1 MIATLLSKK
10 LTFNF
15 VKYIKLNI
23 MTEME
28 MTSEKLRIGNITEL
42 QELLKAAPSVTVARN
57 VKELVELAVGGE
69 GNNFHEVRYD
79 LPDGRSY
86 LEAEVAR
93 AKNGIAAN
101 YTEVYM
107 RRRDPKCM
115 VIADDLPTDKPTFKN
130 RFGYEFDSLREETFE
145 WLKTQDLAMFYFYAG
160 KRGMGYHAVAV
171 IPANAGFFGL
181 GLALL
186 QGIVDPNEMPDD
198 FAPEAVIY
206 TAPPFRHTH
215 FEGKQVVVH
224 NRMPG
229 KYEMFS
235 YNLYP
240 GPSAKKGVYGMLIG
254 KGEEEG
260 WVTAHCSTV
269 RAITPYDNVVTL
281 MHEGA
286 SGGGKSEMLQQPHRE
301 LEGSL
306 LLGKN
311 ILTNEKRTLELPRTC
326 DLEPVTDDMA
336 LCHPNLQQ
344 DAKKLW
350 LEDAEDAWFV
360 RVDHIDDYG
369 TDLMLEKITAKPE
382 EPLLFLNIEAVPGG
396 RALIWDHKEDEPGVP
411 CPNPRVIL
419 PREIVPGI
427 YSEPVRVDIRS
438 IGLRTPPCTMENPN
452 YGIVGI
458 MHMLPPALAWLWR
471 LVAPRGHANPS
482 IIQTKGISSE
492 GVGSYW
498 PFATGKKVKQAN
510 LLLDQIVRTPGV
522 KYILTPNQYIG
533 AWKTSF
539 MPQWISREYLAR
551 KGNANFPADQLSAS
565 RCSLLGY
572 ALNTM
577 KVEGIQI
584 PKWFLKVE
592 YQEEVGKEAYD
603 QGAKILYDFFIKT
616 LSQFQDNTLDPLGN
630 RIIECCLDHGRVD
643 EYEQILK
650 S

>member
-1 MIATLLSKK
+1 MVSK
-10 LTFNF
+10 TAAEFT
-15 VKYIKLNI
+15 V
-23 MTEME
+23 
-28 MTSEKLRIGNITEL
+28 GNITEL
-42 QELLKAAPSVTVARN
+42 QELMAVAPSFTVVRN
-57 VKELVELAVGGE
+57 IEELVELAAGGK
-69 GNNFHEVRYD
+69 GSDYQEVRYD
-79 LPDGRSY
+79 LPDGQSY
-86 LEAEVAR
+86 LEAEVLR
-93 AKNGIAAN
+93 TKNGIAAN

-107 RRRDPKCM
+107 RRRDPNCM
-115 VIADDLPTDKPTFKN
+115 VIADSFPTDKPTFEG
-130 RFGYEFDSLREETFE
+130 RFGHSFDELRAETFD
-145 WLKTQDLAMFYFYAG
+145 WLKTQHLGMFYYHAG
-160 KRGMGYHAVAV
+160 QPGMGYNAVAV

-186 QGIVDPNEMPDD
+186 QGIIDPMELPED
-198 FAPEAVIY
+198 FSPEAVIY

-224 NRMPG
+224 NRQPG

-254 KGEEEG
+254 QGEEEG

-269 RAITPYDNVVTL
+269 RVVTPYDNVITL

-286 SGGGKSEMLQQPHRE
+286 SGGGKSEMLQQPHRSP
-301 LEGSL
+301 EGSL

-311 ILTNEKRTLELPRTC
+311 ILTGEKRMLDLPRTC

-336 LCHPNLQQ
+336 LCHPKLQKN
-344 DAKKLW
+344 DGKLW
-350 LEDAEDAWFV
+350 LEDAEDAWFI
-360 RVDHIDDYG
+360 RVDHIEDYG
-369 TDLMLEKITAKPE
+369 TDMVLEKITAKPE
-382 EPLLFLNIEAVPGG
+382 KPLLFLNIEAVPGG
-396 RALIWDHKEDEPGVP
+396 RAMIWDHKQDAPGVP

-419 PREIVPGI
+419 PRNIVPGI
-427 YSEPVRVDIRS
+427 YSDPVRVDIRS
-438 IGLRTPPCTMENPN
+438 IGLRTPPCTQENPN

-510 LLLDQIVRTPGV
+510 LLLEQIVETPDV
-522 KYILTPNQYIG
+522 KYILTPNQHIG

-539 MPQWISREYLAR
+539 IPQWLSREYLAR
-551 KGNANFPADQLSAS
+551 KGNAEFLPEQLSPS

-572 ALNTM
+572 AMNKM
-577 KVEGIQI
+577 KLERIEI
-584 PKWFLKVE
+584 PKWMLKVE

-603 QGAKILYDFFIKT
+603 QGAKILYDFFEKT
-616 LSQFQDNTLDPLGN
+616 LAQFQEDSLSPLGQQ
-630 RIIECCLDHGRVD
+630 IIECCLDHGSVTD
-643 EYEQILK
+643 YENLFK
-650 S
+650 KG

>member
-1 MIATLLSKK
+1 
-10 LTFNF
+10 
-15 VKYIKLNI
+15 

-28 MTSEKLRIGNITEL
+28 MTLKKLPIGNITEL
-42 QELLKAAPSVTVARN
+42 QELLDTAPSVTVARSEQ
-57 VKELVELAVGGE
+57 ELVDLAVGGKD
-69 GNNFHEVRYD
+69 NNYHEVRYD

-93 AKNGIAAN
+93 TKNGIAAN

-107 RRRDPKCM
+107 RRRDPNCM
-115 VIADDLPTDKPTFKN
+115 VIADDLPTDKPTFEG
-130 RFGYEFDSLREETFE
+130 RFGYAFDSLREETFE
-145 WLKTQDLAMFYFYAG
+145 WLKTQHLGMFYFHAG
-160 KRGMGYHAVAV
+160 RPGMGYNAVAV
-171 IPANAGFFGL
+171 IPANTGFFGL

-186 QGIVDPNEMPDD
+186 QGIIDPVDLPEN

-224 NRMPG
+224 NRIPG

-254 KGEEEG
+254 KGEDEG

-269 RAITPYDNVVTL
+269 RVITPYDNVVTV

-286 SGGGKSEMLQQPHRE
+286 SGGGKSEMLQMPHRQPD
-301 LEGSL
+301 GSL
-306 LLGKN
+306 LLGQN

-326 DLEPVTDDMA
+326 ELQPVTDDMA
-336 LCHPNLQQ
+336 LCHPNLQK

-350 LEDAEDAWFV
+350 LEDAEEGWFV
-360 RVDHIDDYG
+360 RVDHIDHYG
-369 TDLMLEKITAKPE
+369 TDMMLEKITAQPDR
-382 EPLLFLNIEAVPGG
+382 PLLFLNVEAVPGG
-396 RALIWDHKEDEPGVP
+396 RAMIWDHIQDKPGVP

-419 PREIVPGI
+419 PRESVPGV
-427 YSEPVRVDIRS
+427 YSDQVRVDIRS
-438 IGLRTPPCTMENPN
+438 IGLRTPPCTRENPN

-458 MHMLPPALAWLWR
+458 MHILPPALAWLWR

-510 LLLDQIVRTPGV
+510 LLLEQIQHTPGV
-522 KYILTPNQYIG
+522 RYILTPNQHIG

-551 KGNANFPADQLSAS
+551 RGNANFSADRLSAS

-572 ALNTM
+572 AMNTM
-577 KVEGIQI
+577 KVEGRQI
-584 PKWFLKVE
+584 PKWLLKVE
-592 YQEEVGKEAYD
+592 YQEEVGKKAYD
-603 QGAKILYDFFIKT
+603 RGAKILYEFFIKT
-616 LSQFQDNTLDPLGN
+616 LAQFQEDTLNPVGR
-630 RIIECCLDHGRVD
+630 RIIQCCLDKGSVGD
-643 EYEQILK
+643 YEQILK